1 MERQTQIH
9 DIYIE
14 SSIYVLTL
22 ELILEICFKINVDQI
37 LRAKCTVIYYVNIL
51 HLPTTTT
58 ILS

>member
-22 ELILEICFKINVDQI
+22 ELILEICFKINLGQI

-51 HLPTTTT
+51 LLRTTT